1 MAIVSR
7 FVRQRAL
14 TDPLSQARRCLASS
28 LDRKDFDSI
37 LDNVTGRRNCT
48 GFGSSV
54 APDFRWRYEKYRPA
68 QHHEDATPV
77 KWSHSPILSRSFGT
91 TPALKHWAVS
101 LPSHQRS
108 FRRSLFLKSSPEHAA
123 RQYLEAPDEGIVVIS
138 LNRSEAKN
146 AIGAEML
153 KQLHSMMAGMRYST
167 QARALLVLSTV
178 PGVFCAGADLKER
191 RKMGISETEKFVG
204 TLRATFSALE
214 ALPIPT
220 IAVIEGAALGGGLE
234 LALACDLRVCGEEAI
249 FGLPETSLA
258 IIPGAGGTQR
268 LPRVIGRS
276 KAKELIFTARRI
288 DAQHAESIGLVD
300 HCVQAGEAYNK
311 AISIAREILSQG
323 PLAVQVAK
331 HAIDHGSEMDQAK
344 GMLFE
349 EACYSRLLNSRDRLE
364 GLAAFAEK
372 RKPVYHGE

>member
-1 MAIVSR
+1 MAIVTR

-14 TDPLSQARRCLASS
+14 IEPVSRVSWFLAGRDVGPSVKTD
-28 LDRKDFDSI
+28 F
-37 LDNVTGRRNCT
+37 GRNCR
-48 GFGSSV
+48 GLVSLAVSDPHSGQ
-54 APDFRWRYEKYRPA
+54 ALLR
-68 QHHEDATPV
+68 EDASLKGWNVLPLISRSTATI
-77 KWSHSPILSRSFGT
+77 PILENPAVRS
-91 TPALKHWAVS
+91 PL
-101 LPSHQRS
+101 HQRT
-108 FRRSLFLKSSPEHAA
+108 FRRGLFLKASSDHAA
-123 RQYLEAPDEGIVVIS
+123 LQYLEVPDEGIVVIS
-138 LNRSEAKN
+138 LNRSETKN

-153 KQLHSMMAGMRYST
+153 KQLHSIMEGMRHST
-167 QARALLVLSTV
+167 HARVLIVLSTV

-204 TLRATFSALE
+204 SLRATFSALE
-214 ALPIPT
+214 TLSIPT

-276 KAKELIFTARRI
+276 RAKELIFTARRI
-288 DAQHAESIGLVD
+288 DAQRAESIGLVD

-372 RKPVYHGE
+372 RKPLYHGE

>member
-1 MAIVSR
+1 MA
-7 FVRQRAL
+7 
-14 TDPLSQARRCLASS
+14 ARRVL
-28 LDRKDFDSI
+28 RTNRI
-37 LDNVTGRRNCT
+37 LGSFCHANFLPEFGGFPVSDPR
-48 GFGSSV
+48 GFGSLTVSDSQSGLV
-54 APDFRWRYEKYRPA
+54 KNRLVEVVEDDVLRGWSPA
-68 QHHEDATPV
+68 RG
-77 KWSHSPILSRSFGT
+77 LSRSYGSVAAT
-91 TPALKHWAVS
+91 LRHPPAQPFHGRIS
-101 LPSHQRS
+101 Q
-108 FRRSLFLKSSPEHAA
+108 RSLFLKSSPEHAA
-123 RQYLEAPDEGIVVIS
+123 LQYLDAPDEVVVIS
-138 LNRSEAKN
+138 LNRSEARN

-153 KQLHSMMAGMRYST
+153 KQLHSILEGMRHSSS
-167 QARALLVLSTV
+167 ARVLIVVSTV

-191 RKMGISETEKFVG
+191 RKMGISETERFVG
-204 TLRATFSALE
+204 SLRSTFSALE

-220 IAVIEGAALGGGLE
+220 IAVVEGAALGGGLE
-234 LALACDLRVCGEEAI
+234 LALACDIRVCGDEAV

-276 KAKELIFTARRI
+276 RAKELIFTARRI
-288 DAQHAESIGLVD
+288 DAARAETIGLVD
-300 HCVQAGEAYNK
+300 HCVQVGQAYDK
-311 AISIAREILSQG
+311 AMGIAREILAQG

-364 GLAAFAEK
+364 GLTAFAEK